1 MYKVMLVDDD
11 YPVLEFLSEMIN
23 WEELGLILQS
33 IHVNGLNALHEAEE
47 NMPDILITDI
57 GMPKLN
63 GIELTKILKE
73 KNPSLI
79 VTILSCHNEFKF
91 AQQALKLNVQEYIL
105 KDTLDIEEII
115 LLLRKCVQILD
126 IENENKKKQI
136 QMTRTIEQ
144 NKRLMIERFIN
155 KTVHQPIHSMEVWQ
169 VEAQLLGWEPNQMY
183 MIIQCVIKNYQTVL
197 HYFQSVSLM
206 NYFVHHVMTELIEK
220 EAENAIHGQFE
231 REKSFLFVQLSQ
243 DPERYTLKTKRLME
257 KIKNI
262 FQDIFGISLSFV
274 LGSPAANPLD
284 IKIQMMKLIEQNVSK
299 VSSNAEIEN
308 ACKYIFD
315 NLHRRITL
323 DEVANYLHL
332 NSSYFSR
339 LFKKE
344 VGENFVKY
352 VVKLKMNRAKD
363 LLEQTNYTILEIS
376 DMLGYENQS
385 YFNKT
390 FKGSEGIAPIEY
402 RGLTNKTRIYNV
414 KESEYKQ

>member
-23 WEELGLILQS
+23 WAELGLVLQS
-33 IHVNGLNALHEAEE
+33 IHVNGLSALQEAEE

-73 KNPSLI
+73 KNPSLL

-91 AQQALKLNVQEYIL
+91 AHQALKLNVQEYIL

-115 LLLRKCVQILD
+115 VLLRKCVQILD
-126 IENENKKKQI
+126 KENNSKKKQL
-136 QMTRTIEQ
+136 QMKRTIEQ
-144 NKRLMIERFIN
+144 NKGLMKERFIN
-155 KTVHQPIHSMEVWQ
+155 KLVHQPIHSVEVWQ
-169 VEAQLLGWEPNQMY
+169 EEAQLLGWGATQTY
-183 MIIQCVIKNYQTVL
+183 MIIKCTINNYQPVI
-197 HYFQSVSLM
+197 HYFQSVALL
-206 NYFVHHVMTELIEK
+206 NYFVHSVITEIIEQ
-220 EAENAIHGQFE
+220 EAENAVHGQFE
-231 REKSFLFVQLSQ
+231 KEMSFLFVPLRSA
-243 DPERYTLKTKRLME
+243 PERDMLKTKKLLE
-257 KIKNI
+257 KIKI
-262 FQDIFGISLSFV
+262 TFQDTFDIALSFV
-274 LGSPAANPLD
+274 VGGPAANPLD
-284 IKIQMMKLIEQNVSK
+284 IKIQMRKLIELNVSK
-299 VSSNAEIEN
+299 ISSNVEIEN
-308 ACKYIFD
+308 ACKYIFE

-323 DEVANYLHL
+323 EEVANFLHL

-352 VVKLKMNRAKD
+352 VVKQKMNRAKD
-363 LLEQTNYTILEIS
+363 LLDQTNYSILEIS

-390 FKGSEGIAPIEY
+390 FKGSEGISPIEY
-402 RGLTNKTRIYNV
+402 RGLTNKTRIFNV
-414 KESEYKQ
+414 KEAEYKR

>member
-23 WEELGLILQS
+23 WAELGLILQS
-33 IHVNGLNALHEAEE
+33 IHVNGLSALHEAEE
-47 NMPDILITDI
+47 DMPDILITDI

-91 AQQALKLNVQEYIL
+91 AQQALKLKVQEYIL

-115 LLLRKCVQILD
+115 LLLRKCVQILE
-126 IENENKKKQI
+126 IENENKKKRI
-136 QMTRTIEQ
+136 QMARTIEQ
-144 NKRLMIERFIN
+144 NKGLMIERFIN
-155 KTVHQPIHSMEVWQ
+155 KTVHHPIHSMEVWQ
-169 VEAQLLGWEPNQMY
+169 EEAQLLGWEPNQTY
-183 MIIQCVIKNYQTVL
+183 IVIQCVINQYQTVL
-197 HYFQSVSLM
+197 QTFQSVALF
-206 NYFVHHVMTELIEK
+206 NYFVHHVMTEIIEQ
-220 EAENAIHGQFE
+220 EVENAIHGQFE
-231 REKSFLFVQLSQ
+231 REKSFLFVQLIPDQ
-243 DPERYTLKTKRLME
+243 ERDILIE
-257 KIKNI
+257 KIKMI
-262 FQDIFGISLSFV
+262 FQDLFGIKLSFV

-284 IKIQMMKLIEQNVSK
+284 IKIQMMKLTELHFSK
-299 VSSNAEIEN
+299 ISSNAEVEN
-308 ACKYIFD
+308 ACKYILD

-323 DEVANYLHL
+323 EEVANYLHL

-352 VVKLKMNRAKD
+352 VVKLKMNRAKQ
-363 LLEQTNYTILEIS
+363 LLDQTDYTILEIS

-402 RGLTNKTRIYNV
+402 RGLTNK
-414 KESEYKQ
+414 SEFTTFRNLNIKIAQL